1 MQFTRSGRERRG
13 KKGGGGGEGE
23 EGGGEGEGKK
33 GEGRGE
39 GRGELFG
46 FQLNISE
53 CEQEPK
59 ALEELTSLIFQVT
72 TGFR

>member
-1 MQFTRSGRERRG
+1 MQFTRRG
-13 KKGGGGGEGE
+13 KR
-23 EGGGEGEGKK
+23 GEGEG
-33 GEGRGE
+33 RG
-39 GRGELFG
+39 GPGELFG
-46 FQLNISE
+46 FQLNTSE